1 MKEIILMNKQ
11 TYFKKFK
18 NIKYPISRRGLLIS
32 FMFYSFF
39 HFSRKLYANGE
50 IGGPFR
56 DRFQSFRQTFRV
68 EPNPEEAKRII
79 NNIIKGRDKRNN
91 LILLNAPD
99 IAENGNVVPINFSV
113 NCSMN
118 GNDYPKVV
126 HILVLDNPFPE
137 IVKFFFSNQSGSADL
152 AIRIRMRQSSEVVA
166 IAEMAD
172 GTVGEDRF
180 FVDVTIGACS

>member
-1 MKEIILMNKQ
+1 MEKSN
-11 TYFKKFK
+11 YFGKLK
-18 NIKYPISRRGLLIS
+18 NINISLTRRGLLVGTL
-32 FMFYSFF
+32 FYSLLGIT
-39 HFSRKLYANGE
+39 SKLYSKE
-50 IGGPFR
+50 DVGGPFR

-68 EPNPEEAKRII
+68 EPNPEEARRII
-79 NNIIKGRDKRNN
+79 NNIFKGRKRRDN
-91 LILLNAPD
+91 LITLVAPD

-118 GNDYPKVV
+118 GEDYPEVV

-137 IVKFFFSNQSGSADL
+137 IAKFFFSNESGSADL
-152 AIRIRMRQSSEVVA
+152 AIRIRMRQSSEVIA